1 MLARANPKAME
12 YFDLSSDGFWKS
24 FWAIAAMAPAF
35 LLWVFFNMH
44 GQAVEI
50 QEGVTISY
58 PLLSETI
65 FFLIALPF
73 TAVVMVY
80 FTKYMKISD
89 HYASMVIVYNWTSAI
104 VYLIMAVATVILLS
118 GIISTQISSIILLLL
133 RVYFGFYV
141 FWFIFKTSLQ
151 VGGFLAF
158 GVLLFIKLLDASV
171 QVMIFKIFNPEYF
184 NAIFN
189 AINSLP
195 S

>member
-1 MLARANPKAME
+1 MLARANPEAME
-12 YFDLSSDGFWKS
+12 HFDLSSDGFWKS

-35 LLWVFFNMH
+35 FLWAFFNMY
-44 GQAVEI
+44 GQTVEI
-50 QEGVTISY
+50 QEGVKISY
-58 PLLSETI
+58 PLLSEAI

-73 TAVVMVY
+73 TAFVMVY

-89 HYASMVIVYNWTSAI
+89 RYASMVIAYNWTSAI

-118 GIISTQISSIILLLL
+118 GIIGTQVSSIILLLL

-141 FWFIFKTSLQ
+141 FWLIFKTSLQ
-151 VGGFLAF
+151 ISGFLAF
-158 GVLLFIKLLDASV
+158 GVLLFVKLLDASV
-171 QVMIFKIFNPEYF
+171 QVIIFKIFNPEYF

>member
-1 MLARANPKAME
+1 MARANPKAIE

-35 LLWVFFNMH
+35 LLWAFFNMY
-44 GQAVEI
+44 GQTVEI

-65 FFLIALPF
+65 FFLVALPF
-73 TAVVMVY
+73 TAVVMIY

-89 HYASMVIVYNWTSAI
+89 HYASMVIAYNWTSAI
-104 VYLIMAVATVILLS
+104 VYLVMAVATVILLS
-118 GIISTQISSIILLLL
+118 GIISTQVSSIILLLL

-141 FWFIFKTSLQ
+141 FWFVFKTSLQ
-151 VGGFLAF
+151 IGGFFAF
-158 GVLLFIKLLDASV
+158 GVVLFIKLLDASV
-171 QVMIFKIFNPEYF
+171 QVIIFKIFNPEYF
-184 NAIFN
+184 NAIFA